1 MYMGNSSDSLE
12 TSIFNSMNLKSTEEL
27 RQIWQEHDTNEWTP
41 TALQAVGKIL
51 IDRLGALPERDVDE
65 SQDEVEEDVDLYHD
79 PERSLKVAGWSNTL
93 SIVVLSVYSVFALG
107 FLFYMLFL
115 TGGSSLV
122 VVLISASFILLFGG
136 VIFAILQGLGEIILI
151 LLDIEDNTRP
161 R

>member
-1 MYMGNSSDSLE
+1 MNNSSDSLE

-27 RQIWQEHDTNEWTP
+27 AQIWQEQDTDEWSP
-41 TALQAVGKIL
+41 TALQAVRKIL

-65 SQDEVEEDVDLYHD
+65 SPDEVEEDLDLYHD

-93 SIVVLSVYSVFALG
+93 SWAVLSVYGVFALG
-107 FLFYMLFL
+107 FLFYMLSL
-115 TGGSSLV
+115 TRGSSFV
-122 VVLISASFILLFGG
+122 VVLISAGFLLLFGG